1 MQSNENLVAE
11 PTNDNRNAKLRLRWI
26 GPVLEEIE
34 LHLQSTQMT
43 ELSQE
48 ARALRRKIFSGRVN
62 K

>member
-1 MQSNENLVAE
+1 MQSNESVGAE
-11 PTNDNRNAKLRLRWI
+11 PTNDNRNAKLGLRWI

-34 LHLQSTQMT
+34 LHLQSIQMT

-48 ARALRRKIFSGRVN
+48 ARALRRKIFSGRVG